1 MSDNQGKKLK
11 LNLNAKEFK
20 PKSFGTQNQPV
31 MQPPNQPMM
40 PNPYIGYGIGQYDY
54 MNYQNQFMIQ
64 GSSPYDMYNQ
74 GIMNQPQFSQD
85 FQPPQQA
92 PGPSNSQQTQN
103 DNDDGIVGL
112 KNKKKKKEKSTR

>member
-20 PKSFGTQNQPV
+20 PKSFGTQNPPM

-40 PNPYIGYGIGQYDY
+40 TNPYMGYGQFDY
-54 MNYQNQFMIQ
+54 MNYQNQFMMQ
-64 GSSPYDMYNQ
+64 GSSPYDMYSP
-74 GIMNQPQFSQD
+74 GMNQPQFSQN

-92 PGPSNSQQTQN
+92 PGPSN
-103 DNDDGIVGL
+103 
-112 KNKKKKKEKSTR
+112 